1 MSNKISEMEE
11 SEDFPYCIWYPET
24 AAEETYRALAARY
37 PQMKYLVGGACA
49 VAGYV
54 NLFHELDLLPE
65 SHIVEEARDNQQW
78 EIYEAI
84 MKPELRYNA
93 MDDCT
98 RTVFDKPEI
107 KTKFAKPPDSDAEIG
122 DLLSFRR
129 RAYFDIT
136 EDDWVDEYDSKE
148 PRFVKDDVSH
158 LLYTHLP
165 SDLPTMDKDLLIQ
178 TAAYYGDI
186 DRQIVEVRS
195 KKQLTPRFIMNNDLS
210 CTKPETRHLPYCI
223 WYPSVPHPSTCLEL
237 IRRASSMK
245 PAVARVC
252 ILADYPETWDKV
264 DPDPDLN
271 LMRDA

>member
-1 MSNKISEMEE
+1 MRHTRYPLPPRLRKRALRIAAGIHSRSQC
-11 SEDFPYCIWYPET
+11 CIWYPET

-98 RTVFDKPEI
+98 RTVFDKPVRGGLNGDTAVRSYLEI

-136 EDDWVDEYDSKE
+136 EDDWVDES
-148 PRFVKDDVSH
+148 PRSRGLSRTMSATFS
-158 LLYTHLP
+158 TRICP
-165 SDLPTMDKDLLIQ
+165 PTC
-178 TAAYYGDI
+178 
-186 DRQIVEVRS
+186 R
-195 KKQLTPRFIMNNDLS
+195 PW
-210 CTKPETRHLPYCI
+210 TKT
-223 WYPSVPHPSTCLEL
+223 S
-237 IRRASSMK
+237 
-245 PAVARVC
+245 
-252 ILADYPETWDKV
+252 
-264 DPDPDLN
+264 
-271 LMRDA
+271 